1 MNSYL
6 FNKVGLWGY
15 QHYEYLKQNQPT
27 TINVMQMNGE
37 LIPYLQDINEQA
49 NEMFSQL
56 VKQLAKQEG
65 VTEELKAKDQ
75 MAWIGAMGN
84 IQHRAREVIF
94 NDIIYQ

>member
-1 MNSYL
+1 MRMN
-6 FNKVGLWGY
+6 
-15 QHYEYLKQNQPT
+15 E
-27 TINVMQMNGE
+27 E

-49 NEMFSQL
+49 NEMLSQI

-75 MAWIGAMGN
+75 IAWIGAMGN
-84 IQHRAREVIF
+84 IQNRAREIVF